1 MIDWDSHTSTT
12 SGEEVTRFTVDI
24 GEGKV
29 GKTTFPN
36 TIDSRFINT
45 FDFPTIN
52 EDYRGR
58 KYCITYG
65 VTAIAYSRVA
75 VVKKNLCNSDE
86 DKVRDSETRPPKLEF
101 NKVKLGHNHKKV
113 L

>member
-1 MIDWDSHTSTT
+1 M
-12 SGEEVTRFTVDI
+12 TRFTVDI

-29 GKTTFPN
+29 GKTIFPN

-75 VVKKNLCNSDE
+75 LVKKNLCNSDE
-86 DKVRDSETRPPKLEF
+86 DKVRDSKRGSSKLEF
-101 NKVKLGHNHKKV
+101 NKVKHDHKKV
-113 L
+113 S